1 MVLGA
6 QTYFQFHKVK
16 MDTATLAVV
25 SVSMCSELGP
35 VLTALMVAGRVG
47 AAIAA
52 EIGTMR
58 VTEQIDAL
66 RTLATHPVDYLIV
79 PRLIA
84 AQIALP
90 LLTLESIVVGIGA
103 SYLVDVHI
111 LGIEPTYLWVNML
124 HFTHD
129 VDLAMGLIK
138 SFIYGGIIALIGC
151 YKGMTCGL
159 GAEGVGR
166 ATTEAVVYSSITILI
181 TNFFLTMADGQTRG
195 AIMIEA
201 RNLEKSF
208 GAQKVLDDVSF
219 RIENGESVAI
229 IGRSGGGKSV
239 LLKHLIGLL
248 KPDSGEVL
256 IDGENIEPMN
266 ERQLLRVR
274 RKFGMVFQGAAL
286 FDSMTVAENVAFGLR
301 RHEHLTEA
309 EIARRVA
316 QALEMV
322 DLPGT
327 ENKNPAELSGG
338 MRKRVGLARAIIYE
352 PQIVLYDEPTTGLD
366 PIVSDSI
373 DKLMIRVRDH
383 LKVTS
388 IVVTHDMRTRAARG
402 QSCADAAR

>member
-1 MVLGA
+1 MKMTFFWPQGNQPREQIQRWSNSTLVVILRVLMNLFANRRIAYVLTELGQIALLTREVIISALTFKVAWRDLLYQIYFIGIKSQSVVVVTGAFTGMVLGA

-47 AAIAA
+47 AALAA

-66 RTLATHPVDYLIV
+66 RTLATHPVDYLVV

-90 LLTLESIVVGIGA
+90 LLTAESIVVGIGA

-129 VDLAMGLIK
+129 VDLGMGLVK

-151 YKGMTCGL
+151 YKGLTCGL

-181 TNFFLTMADGQTRG
+181 TNFFLTLLMGKLVGQ
-195 AIMIEA
+195 
-201 RNLEKSF
+201 L
-208 GAQKVLDDVSF
+208 
-219 RIENGESVAI
+219 
-229 IGRSGGGKSV
+229 
-239 LLKHLIGLL
+239 
-248 KPDSGEVL
+248 
-256 IDGENIEPMN
+256 
-266 ERQLLRVR
+266 
-274 RKFGMVFQGAAL
+274 
-286 FDSMTVAENVAFGLR
+286 
-301 RHEHLTEA
+301 
-309 EIARRVA
+309 
-316 QALEMV
+316 
-322 DLPGT
+322 
-327 ENKNPAELSGG
+327 
-338 MRKRVGLARAIIYE
+338 
-352 PQIVLYDEPTTGLD
+352 
-366 PIVSDSI
+366 
-373 DKLMIRVRDH
+373 
-383 LKVTS
+383 
-388 IVVTHDMRTRAARG
+388 
-402 QSCADAAR
+402 